1 MITEQDVEA
10 ILTDDSKRISD
21 DIAWRLDPAH
31 TPAVTFRMPVRSE
44 PGWPLAVHASW
55 NPKAGKLGYTLLLQ
69 GEGRIYALNLGAPHR
84 NPGGERVGEVHKHRW
99 TDAFRDRWAYVPD
112 DITAPWDQPVE
123 VWRQFCSE
131 AKISHTGALSV
142 PEWQDGLA
150 V

>member
-1 MITEQDVEA
+1 MITQEDVES
-10 ILTDDSKRISD
+10 ILVDETKRIEG

-31 TPAVTFRMPVRSE
+31 TPAVTFRAPISSE

-84 NPGGERVGEVHKHRW
+84 NPGGERIGEVHKHRW
-99 TDAFRDRWAYVPD
+99 TDPFRDRWAYVPV
-112 DITAPWDQPVE
+112 DITAPWDQPLE
-123 VWRQFCSE
+123 VWRQFCAE
-131 AKISHTGALSV
+131 ANISHTGSLST